1 MHAVA
6 RAVHNCRRRAMIR
19 SGWPREHG
27 RHERPVVVQAGG
39 LVALQFDESAVQS
52 CMLAQEPYALAL
64 GYTRTMM
71 GFLLFQP
78 DPRRISIVGLGGG
91 SLAKYCYRYVPDAT
105 ITAVE
110 INPEV
115 LALRSQF
122 QIPPDDE
129 RFAAI
134 CADGAHYVSD
144 HHPDVLLV
152 DGFNAEGVP
161 PQLCS
166 RAFYTACR
174 RQLPDNGLLVANL
187 ISSDSGFRSCV
198 RSLRAVF
205 NDAVTLAPAEDSPE
219 NVIVFAWKG
228 PAERLSLDM
237 SFARARVLEARHPL
251 NLCET
256 AIRIAYGKTIDW
268 DERTADART

>member
-1 MHAVA
+1 
-6 RAVHNCRRRAMIR
+6 MIR
-19 SGWPREHG
+19 SGWPSQNPV
-27 RHERPVVVQAGG
+27 HERPVVVRAGG
-39 LVALQFDESAVQS
+39 FVALQFDESGVQS
-52 CMLAQEPYALAL
+52 CMLAHEPYALAL

-78 DPRRISIVGLGGG
+78 NPRRISIVGLGGG
-91 SLAKYCYRYVPDAT
+91 SLAKYCYRYVPDAI

-129 RFAAI
+129 RFTVI
-134 CADGAHYVSD
+134 CADGAHYVDSSD

-161 PQLCS
+161 SQLCS

-187 ISSDSGFRSCV
+187 ISSDSGFRRCV

-205 NDAVTLAPAEDSPE
+205 DDAVVVAPAEDSPE
-219 NVIVFAWKG
+219 NVIVFAWKA
-228 PAERLSLDM
+228 PTACLFLDESL
-237 SFARARVLEARHPL
+237 ARARLLETMHPL
-251 NLCET
+251 NLRET
-256 AIRIAYGKTIDW
+256 AIRIEYGKRIDW
-268 DERTADART
+268 DERTACART